1 MTISRRMALG
11 AATAFAATASTARVS
26 FASVMKRASG
36 LHLLR
41 YDEDGPAA
49 QRFMELLV
57 HEDENGGQS
66 FSSMI
71 WVTAPDSPW
80 FAASSLDETEY
91 GVINTTYKSRHYRL
105 RRVSAYN
112 TSGGVRYAGVWEKVK
127 GPEWHS
133 RHGMTQGQFAK
144 SVVELAGQGFCMTH
158 ADARV
163 GYAGIWEKGDSSSQ
177 KIVHGLSSKDYQQQ
191 AAAFAAQGL
200 QPIRISGASTD
211 HGSHYT
217 AIFEP
222 STVTAWYANNEMTP
236 DAFAAKDADLT
247 AQGYRMTDAS
257 GHMQKGKPLLSGVW
271 ELA

>member
-11 AATAFAATASTARVS
+11 AASAFAATAGSTKLS
-26 FASVMKRASG
+26 LASVMRRAAG

-41 YDEDGPAA
+41 YDENGPPA

-57 HEDENGGQS
+57 HEDEAGGQS
-66 FSSMI
+66 LSSMI
-71 WVTAPDSPW
+71 WVSGPDSPW
-80 FAASSLDETEY
+80 FAASSLDETQY
-91 GVINTTYKSRHYRL
+91 NLAVTTYKRRHYRL

-112 TSGGVRYAGVWEKVK
+112 TSGGMRYAGVWEKTA
-127 GPEWHS
+127 GPDWHS

-144 SVVELAGQGFCMTH
+144 SIAELSGQGFRMTH

-163 GYAGIWEKGDSSSQ
+163 GYAGIWEKGDSSTQ
-177 KIVHGLSSKDYQQQ
+177 RVVHGLSSSDYKQQL
-191 AAAFAAQGL
+191 AAFAAQGFM
-200 QPIRISGASTD
+200 PVRVSGASTD

-222 STVTAWYANNEMTP
+222 NTVTAWYSNHEMSP
-236 DAFAAKDADLT
+236 SAFYAKDTDLT

-257 GHMQKGKPLLSGVW
+257 GHMQKGKPLLSGIW
-271 ELA
+271 QQA